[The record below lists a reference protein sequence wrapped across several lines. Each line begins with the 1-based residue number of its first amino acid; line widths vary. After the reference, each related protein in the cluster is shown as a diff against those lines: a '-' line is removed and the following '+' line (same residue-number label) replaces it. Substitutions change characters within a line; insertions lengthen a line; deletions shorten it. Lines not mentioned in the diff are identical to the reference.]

1 MENIVMNIGKLLHT
15 ITRGRGKTQP
25 TARELALLAAENRM
39 LRNAVAEA
47 NAALADAPLWHMQH
61 RVARNILADAADE
74 VVQFEEAVAQQ
85 RRLAVRAARVSK
97 TAVPAFNRT
106 VGADC

>member
-1 MENIVMNIGKLLHT
+1 MNIGKLLHT

-85 RRLAVRAARVSK
+85 RRLAVRVARVSK